1 MGQDPPQQGP
11 AAPCGQGA
19 AHGGATQRGAAPAA
33 PPPLPQ
39 SQLWGVSWS
48 QSPSCGQEGNK
59 VSGREQDGTSNPNPP
74 PLPQKT
80 HGDNPD
86 SIWGGGG
93 LQTFQVENGA
103 STGQKGAEE
112 QLEYSHPPLT
122 TLTGAEGAQGQRGS
136 SSWGGSQAPGGDTRK
151 GKPRSWKIP
160 GWVNKANKAA
170 RGTKWVL
177 G

>member
-1 MGQDPPQQGP
+1 M
-11 AAPCGQGA
+11 
-19 AHGGATQRGAAPAA
+19 
-33 PPPLPQ
+33 
-39 SQLWGVSWS
+39 
-48 QSPSCGQEGNK
+48 
-59 VSGREQDGTSNPNPP
+59 SGREQDGTSNPNPP

-93 LQTFQVENGA
+93 VSKPFRWKTGHLQDRK
-103 STGQKGAEE
+103 GQRSS
-112 QLEYSHPPLT
+112 LS
-122 TLTGAEGAQGQRGS
+122 TLTHLSQLSQGQREHRDKGAALVG
-136 SSWGGSQAPGGDTRK
+136 GGSQAPGGDTRK

>member
-1 MGQDPPQQGP
+1 M
-11 AAPCGQGA
+11 
-19 AHGGATQRGAAPAA
+19 
-33 PPPLPQ
+33 
-39 SQLWGVSWS
+39 
-48 QSPSCGQEGNK
+48 
-59 VSGREQDGTSNPNPP
+59 SGREQDGTSNPNPP

-136 SSWGGSQAPGGDTRK
+136 SSWGGVPGSRGGHK
-151 GKPRSWKIP
+151 EGKTQELEDPRV
-160 GWVNKANKAA
+160 GE
-170 RGTKWVL
+170 
-177 G
+177 